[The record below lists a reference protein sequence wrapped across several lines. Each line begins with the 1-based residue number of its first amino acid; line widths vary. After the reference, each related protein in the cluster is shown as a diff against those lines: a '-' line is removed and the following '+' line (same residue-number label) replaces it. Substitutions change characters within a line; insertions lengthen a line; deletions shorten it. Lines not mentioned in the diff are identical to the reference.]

1 MADVAISD
9 LAANTPAGTG
19 VVPYSDG
26 TTTYKSTITNL
37 PVAWNSVTGKPS
49 IGTNASGA
57 KTISASTPP
66 AGSGSSGDIWY
77 QV

>member
-1 MADVAISD
+1 MADVTISD
-9 LAANTPAGTG
+9 LSEVTPAGTG

-49 IGTNASGA
+49 IGTNAAGA
-57 KTISASTPP
+57 RTISTSTPT
-66 AGSGSSGDIWY
+66 GGSSGDIWY

>member
-9 LAANTPAGTG
+9 LDANTPAGTG

-57 KTISASTPP
+57 KTISTSTPT
-66 AGSGSSGDIWY
+66 GGSSGDIWY

>member
-9 LAANTPAGTG
+9 LTENTPAGTG

-66 AGSGSSGDIWY
+66 VGSGSSGDIWY

>member
-9 LAANTPAGTG
+9 LDAGTPVGTG

-49 IGTNASGA
+49 IGTNAAGA
-57 KTISASTPP
+57 RTISTSTPT
-66 AGSGSSGDIWY
+66 GGSSGDIWY

>member
-57 KTISASTPP
+57 KTISTSTPT
-66 AGSGSSGDIWY
+66 GGSSGDIWY

>member
-1 MADVAISD
+1 MADVTISD
-9 LAANTPAGTG
+9 LNAGTPAGTG

-57 KTISASTPP
+57 KTISTGAP
-66 AGSGSSGDIWY
+66 AGGSSGDIWY

>member
-1 MADVAISD
+1 MADTTISD
-9 LAANTPAGTG
+9 LSEVTPAGTG
-19 VVPYSDG
+19 VIPYSDG

-57 KTISASTPP
+57 KTISTLAPS
-66 AGSGSSGDIWY
+66 AGGAGDIWY

>member
-1 MADVAISD
+1 MADTTISD

-57 KTISASTPP
+57 KTISTSTPT
-66 AGSGSSGDIWY
+66 GGSSGDIWY

>member
-1 MADVAISD
+1 MADVTISD
-9 LAANTPAGTG
+9 LNAGTPAGTG

-57 KTISASTPP
+57 KTISTGTP
-66 AGSGSSGDIWY
+66 AGGSSGDIWY

>member
-1 MADVAISD
+1 MADVTISD
-9 LAANTPAGTG
+9 LGAGTPTGTG

-37 PVAWNSVTGKPS
+37 PVAWDSVTGKPS

-57 KTISASTPP
+57 KTISTLTPS
-66 AGSGSSGDIWY
+66 AGVAGDIWY

>member
-57 KTISASTPP
+57 KTISTSTPT
-66 AGSGSSGDIWY
+66 GGTSGDIWY